1 MKKRLLSLS
10 LALAMAV
17 GLLAGCGDS
26 GKNTGT
32 NDGSSSNSS
41 TSTSTPSTTVK
52 KSSWKVT
59 CPWAPS
65 GVAAMVSQKAA
76 SKSTEY
82 SDAITLVAEAIKGD
96 AATVNTWVMDTKAND
111 PELVFVGE
119 GLLSIT
125 SIIDPAKMKFTA
137 EDFAYVEN
145 LYSSIFVLSASADLN
160 IKTIAD
166 LEAHVAAGNEISV
179 AVNGATSS
187 EAFLAAALFGKMG
200 AGDKLKL
207 TPYQSAAEAAQAVA
221 KGETQFAVSHQSQ
234 ILETYQQGGVT
245 IPCAFDE
252 KALEHGPFA
261 GVEGVGEKGYPY
273 FRNRCFIMAR
283 AGTDEATVAALKELY
298 GKILA
303 DEEVAAWLQDTMLLE
318 VDPMS
323 QEDVDTVARL
333 PYSMVISDSLYGV
346 SDCPHPRLY
355 GSFPKIIREYVRER
369 GVLTMEEAVK
379 KMTLLP
385 AKRLSLDGRGMIK
398 EGYHADLNVF
408 DPAKVRD
415 YAVYE
420 NPKQLCSGFQ
430 MIMVD
435 GTVAVSN
442 DRILKRNCGSV
453 IKL

>member
-1 MKKRLLSLS
+1 MKKRILSLG
-10 LALAMAV
+10 LALIMTV
-17 GLLAGCGDS
+17 GLLAGCG
-26 GKNTGT
+26 G
-32 NDGSSSNSS
+32 NDKPASDDAGNDASAP
-41 TSTSTPSTTVK
+41 TEVK
-52 KSSWKVT
+52 KASWKVT

-82 SDAITLVAEAIKGD
+82 SDVITLVAEAIKGD

-137 EDFAYVEN
+137 EDFAFVEN
-145 LYSSIFVLSASADLN
+145 LYSSIFVLSAAADLN
-160 IKTIAD
+160 INNIAN
-166 LEAHVAAGNEISV
+166 LEAYVAAGNEVSV

-200 AGDKLKL
+200 IGDKLKL

-234 ILETYQQGGVT
+234 ILETFQQGGVT

-283 AGTDEATVAALKELY
+283 AGTDEASVSALKELY
-298 GKILA
+298 GAILA
-303 DEEVAAWLQDTMLLE
+303 DEEVSTWLQETMLLE
-318 VDPMS
+318 VDTMS
-323 QEDVDTVARL
+323 QEDVDAHVENVKTIVNEYKDIVA
-333 PYSMVISDSLYGV
+333 G
-346 SDCPHPRLY
+346 
-355 GSFPKIIREYVRER
+355 
-369 GVLTMEEAVK
+369 
-379 KMTLLP
+379 
-385 AKRLSLDGRGMIK
+385 
-398 EGYHADLNVF
+398 
-408 DPAKVRD
+408 
-415 YAVYE
+415 
-420 NPKQLCSGFQ
+420 
-430 MIMVD
+430 
-435 GTVAVSN
+435 
-442 DRILKRNCGSV
+442 
-453 IKL
+453 